1 MAQCLRWWIL
11 KLLIIQASMTV
22 LCVWAMPIAV
32 WFVDETFLSLR
43 IVGDMLEKSISAL
56 TKKIV
61 HIAELLLL
69 KEI

>member
-1 MAQCLRWWIL
+1 
-11 KLLIIQASMTV
+11 
-22 LCVWAMPIAV
+22 MPIAV

-69 KEI
+69 KEIWKLT